1 MSGSRNVILLLAGLL
16 CLPIAL
22 YIIVFSSEWAHDIY
36 GRDFDVVVFS
46 QTLPMAVCGKLH
58 IEDPSKRCSIP
69 DHTNWTIHGIFPF
82 LLNKAGPGSC
92 KESAKINMSI
102 LATLKN
108 QLINHWPDLRNQ
120 TTTWS
125 QSIVPTIIKPVES
138 NMTMILKNE
147 NSYSYNST
155 LMAMSPDDPI
165 NSTTIIP
172 VVEYNESTTIDN
184 FEIEVDDLIEI
195 TTAPSTRV
203 AREIPTIMSIIA
215 PDFNSKNLAIEN
227 ITQETTMFNFV
238 PSTLS
243 TTTVSSET
251 TRQSDFI
258 ATDNSMIVT
267 PLDFNFWLNEW
278 QKHGTCGFGDSN
290 ENQFINYFKKA
301 ISLSEKY
308 NINKLITKANIYP
321 GNSYSPD
328 KIINN
333 ISNILGARCR
343 IKCFW
348 NEKKQKSYLI
358 EISICLD
365 KNQQLTDCNKFGGLL
380 TNCKSDYDVL
390 YIDEN
395 NYKDIINDRDDNIE
409 S

>member
-1 MSGSRNVILLLAGLL
+1 M
-16 CLPIAL
+16 PIA
-22 YIIVFSSEWAHDIY
+22 
-36 GRDFDVVVFS
+36 
-46 QTLPMAVCGKLH
+46 VCAQLH
-58 IEDPSKRCSIP
+58 LEDPSKRCLIS

-82 LLNKAGPGSC
+82 LLNKAGPGLC

-108 QLINHWPDLRNQ
+108 ELIINWPDLQNQ
-120 TTTWS
+120 TTTWN
-125 QSIVPTIIKPVES
+125 QSIVPTIMKELKN
-138 NMTMILKNE
+138 NMTMTLKNE
-147 NSYSYNST
+147 NLYLY
-155 LMAMSPDDPI
+155 
-165 NSTTIIP
+165 NSTTITMSSDESINSTITP
-172 VVEYNESTTIDN
+172 VVEYNELTTIEK

-195 TTAPSTRV
+195 TAPSTRV

-227 ITQETTMFNFV
+227 ITQETTMSSFV

-243 TTTVSSET
+243 PST
-251 TRQSDFI
+251 TRLPDSI
-258 ATDNSMIVT
+258 LATDNPEIAT

-290 ENQFINYFKKA
+290 ENQFINYFKKG

-308 NINKLITKANIYP
+308 NMNKLITKANIYP
-321 GNSYSPD
+321 GNSYSSE

-348 NEKKQKSYLI
+348 NEVNKKYK
-358 EISICLD
+358 
-365 KNQQLTDCNKFGGLL
+365 LL
-380 TNCKSDYDVL
+380 
-390 YIDEN
+390 
-395 NYKDIINDRDDNIE
+395 
-409 S
+409 